1 MGFRQVDIGPKPV
14 SFRSATATGM
24 IKLRPRT
31 ISRIRRGAIEKGDP
45 LQAAKLTAVLAVK
58 QTPNLIALCH
68 PLRIEQVD
76 VRARLCKD
84 GIEVSV
90 MVSAH
95 EKTGVEMEALTGV
108 AVALLNIW
116 DIVKPYEK
124 DAKGQYPRT
133 EMRSLKV
140 EEKVKRPTEIA
151 RNA

>member
-1 MGFRQVDIGPKPV
+1 MGFRQVDIGPKAV

-24 IKLRPRT
+24 IRLRPRT
-31 ISRIRRGAIEKGDP
+31 ISRIRRGAVEKGDP
-45 LQAAKLTAVLAVK
+45 IQAAKLTAVLAVK
-58 QTPNLIALCH
+58 QTPTLIALCH

-84 GIEVSV
+84 GIVVSV

-116 DIVKPYEK
+116 DLVKPYEK
-124 DAKGQYPRT
+124 DARGQYPRT

-140 EEKVKRPTEIA
+140 EEKVKRPAESA